1 MRKPLV
7 TTLAL
12 LGTSLGCTAMLT
24 AQGSFNATTPL
35 LLDGAVAASPNLQD
49 SDTAIR
55 LGRKGGG
62 KTWRGS
68 IGDLIEVTY
77 SQRGSDKVFKGRLE
91 AYREISRT
99 LATMTVVGT
108 NPGTG

>member
-1 MRKPLV
+1 MRTSLV

-12 LGTSLGCTAMLT
+12 IGTSLGCTATLS

-35 LLDGAVAASPNLQD
+35 LLEGAAATSSMLQD

-68 IGDLIEVTY
+68 IGDLIEVKY
-77 SQRGSDKVFKGRLE
+77 SQRGSDKVFK
-91 AYREISRT
+91 
-99 LATMTVVGT
+99 
-108 NPGTG
+108 